1 MPVSTIATRMP
12 WPRTP
17 KLLHT
22 WFAPMNGTLVLRSFW
37 TIETGW
43 TDRTSARWASAAA
56 AFAESCAENALT
68 STL

>member
-1 MPVSTIATRMP
+1 MP

-17 KLLHT
+17 KSSHT
-22 WFAPMNGTLVLRSFW
+22 WSAPMNGTLVSSDIR

-43 TDRTSARWASAAA
+43 TDCTSARCARAAA
-56 AFAESCAENALT
+56 AFAESCAENAFT